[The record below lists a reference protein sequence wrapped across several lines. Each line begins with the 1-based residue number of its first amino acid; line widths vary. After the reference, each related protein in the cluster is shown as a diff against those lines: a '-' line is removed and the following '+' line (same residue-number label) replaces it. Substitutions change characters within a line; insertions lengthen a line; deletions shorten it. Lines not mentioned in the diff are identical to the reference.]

1 VQKAVNGYIVFLVT
15 NATVPWQ
22 LMDSRLSC
30 MSQLL
35 LLQSKEAKY
44 EANMAV
50 VGSICMQLALN

>member
-1 VQKAVNGYIVFLVT
+1 MQKAVNGYIVFLVT

-22 LMDSRLSC
+22 LKDSRLSC

-50 VGSICMQLALN
+50 VGSMQLALN